1 MALDIFKE
9 RGTPLEKQEFD
20 WRDIVRAPYS
30 KLDDD
35 AFTRV
40 RVILMNGIE
49 SEAIRFSHACARMNR
64 PPLTKALASVR
75 RVEQHQQTLVNWLN
89 PADQDP
95 LETTLGFEQV
105 AIEIT
110 ANVAQNEPDAYLRE
124 IYDFGLLE
132 DFDHLYRYSAL
143 YDRLY
148 GRDPNALLQSYTDII
163 PGRPTVVEHRA
174 PVDDLRNCYDRRTA
188 EPLSKIHACTIMAAE
203 HQTHDFYM
211 TIGPMFAD
219 PTARQ
224 LYAEIASIEEQHVT
238 QYESLIDPSETWIEK
253 WMLHEATEVWNYWGC
268 YQSERNPRIKAIWER
283 FLSYELG
290 HLHVVMDLM
299 RKMER
304 RDPEELLP
312 ATLPDPIAFE
322 SQRAYVRE
330 VLERGV
336 GLRANGVAIVS
347 ADEESRASIAARERL
362 NREGS
367 PSEIVAAGYHYYP
380 GTELSVEPP
389 AALDRR
395 AKGKLPTEAANEVP
409 FITHERGGKKAAAKR
424 TSKNGGA
431 RRTREAHR

>member
-1 MALDIFKE
+1 MSLDILKE
-9 RGTPLEKQEFD
+9 RGTPLDKQEFD
-20 WRDIVRAPYS
+20 WRDLVRAPYS

-35 AFTRV
+35 SFTRV

-49 SEAIRFSHACARMNR
+49 SEAVRFSHACARMNHPVLQR
-64 PPLTKALASVR
+64 ALAQVR
-75 RVEQHQQTLVNWLN
+75 RVEQHQQTLVNWLH

-105 AIEIT
+105 AIEVT
-110 ANVAQNEPDAYLRE
+110 ANVAQNEPDAYLKE

-174 PVDDLRNCYDRRTA
+174 PLDDLRTPYDRRSAAPIT
-188 EPLSKIHACTIMAAE
+188 KIHACTIMAAE
-203 HQTHDFYM
+203 HQTHDYYM

-219 PTARQ
+219 PLARQ

-238 QYESLIDPSETWIEK
+238 QYESIIDPSETWIEK
-253 WMLHEATEVWNYWGC
+253 WLLHEATEVWNYWGC
-268 YQSERNPRIKAIWER
+268 YMSEPNPRIKQIWER

-290 HLHVVMDLM
+290 HLHAVMDVM
-299 RKMER
+299 RKLER
-304 RDPEELLP
+304 RDPESLLP
-312 ATLPDPIAFE
+312 ETLPEPIAFQ

-330 VLERGV
+330 ALERGLT
-336 GLRANGVAIVS
+336 LRADGVSIVPQ
-347 ADEESRASIAARERL
+347 EQESKASIAFRERL

-367 PSEIVAAGYHYYP
+367 PSEIVAAGYQYSA
-380 GTELSVEPP
+380 GGELTTTTP
-389 AALDRR
+389 AALEGPTEMD
-395 AKGKLPTEAANEVP
+395 LPIEAANLTP
-409 FITHERGGKKAAAKR
+409 FHGGSQSSSKKTRAKAGGNG
-424 TSKNGGA
+424 KNQ
-431 RRTREAHR
+431 RMKEAGR